1 MQVTI
6 KTLQNS
12 VFKIET
18 ELDVDVTE
26 LKQKIQD
33 QGKTP
38 QEYPTERQ
46 KLIYQGK
53 ILDDGKKLSEYN
65 LNEKGFIVLM
75 LVKPKPKPEPKVE
88 TTAPASTP
96 ASETAPPATTETPAA
111 TETTETV
118 AAPTTETPEATP
130 TTDAAPAAA
139 PANPFSDE
147 LLSNITAMGFPRD
160 QAIAALR
167 AAFGNPDRAVEYLMN
182 GIPENLQQAAPVAPN
197 PVAAAAAAT
206 PATTGGAA
214 GGLEP
219 SALERIRNEPQFQQI
234 RQIIRTNPHLLQQ
247 FIQQMSRDNP
257 DLFRDVFAHQEEFIR
272 MLNEPD
278 DGSPVPADA
287 SGPTSG
293 PNITREQDGRVTLQ
307 VTESER
313 QAIDRL
319 KQLGFPEDQV
329 IQAYFACDKN
339 EELAANFL
347 LSNAF
352 D

>member
-1 MQVTI
+1 
-6 KTLQNS
+6 
-12 VFKIET
+12 
-18 ELDVDVTE
+18 
-26 LKQKIQD
+26 
-33 QGKTP
+33 
-38 QEYPTERQ
+38 
-46 KLIYQGK
+46 
-53 ILDDGKKLSEYN
+53 
-65 LNEKGFIVLM
+65 M
-75 LVKPKPKPEPKVE
+75 LVKPKPKPEPKKE
-88 TTAPASTP
+88 TPPPTSTTADEPATGTSTETP
-96 ASETAPPATTETPAA
+96 AASEPTAVPTSTATTETPAVNP
-111 TETTETV
+111 V
-118 AAPTTETPEATP
+118 AES
-130 TTDAAPAAA
+130 APAVAPPTPAA

-182 GIPENLQQAAPVAPN
+182 GIPENLQAAPVAPT
-197 PVAAAAAAT
+197 PVAASAAAAAAAAA
-206 PATTGGAA
+206 PPTGGVNTG

-278 DGSPVPADA
+278 DAAPAAADA
-287 SGPTSG
+287 SGTPTG

-307 VTESER
+307 VTENER